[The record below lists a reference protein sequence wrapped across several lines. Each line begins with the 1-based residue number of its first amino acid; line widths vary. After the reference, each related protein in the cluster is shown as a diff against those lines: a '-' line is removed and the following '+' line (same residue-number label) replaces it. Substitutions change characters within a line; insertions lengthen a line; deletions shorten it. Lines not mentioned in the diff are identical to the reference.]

1 MGLLDGVIGSVG
13 GTRRPSLASTV
24 AAGAVLA
31 LLVKGVRSYQ
41 QSHPAPGEGRSFDPT
56 VQAGQGQ
63 VGQTQA
69 GQTQTGQ
76 IQAGQTQPG
85 AGGLGGMLGGA
96 GLGGLLT
103 SLGGAGALGALI
115 SQFQQKGLG
124 PQVNSWVGHGVNE
137 PVAPEQVAHA
147 LGEDN
152 ISALQQ
158 QTGQPR
164 ETLLAEL
171 AQHLPDAVHELT
183 PQGRLPSDGELHQIA
198 QSASQPG

>member
-1 MGLLDGVIGSVG
+1 MGLLDGVIGSMG
-13 GTRRPSLASTV
+13 GTRRPGLGSTV
-24 AAGAVLA
+24 AAGVVLA

-41 QSHPAPGEGRSFDPT
+41 QSHPAPTEGRSFDPQART
-56 VQAGQGQ
+56 GQAQAGQA
-63 VGQTQA
+63 QA
-69 GQTQTGQ
+69 GG
-76 IQAGQTQPG
+76 
-85 AGGLGGMLGGA
+85 GGLGGMLGGA

-115 SQFQQKGLG
+115 NQFQQKGLG
-124 PQVNSWVGHGVNE
+124 SQVSSWVGRGANE
-137 PVAPEQVAHA
+137 PIAPEQVAHA

-152 ISALQQ
+152 INALQQ

-164 ETLLAEL
+164 EALLAEL

>member
-13 GTRRPSLASTV
+13 GTRRPGLGSTI

-41 QSHPAPGEGRSFDPT
+41 QSHPTPTEGRSFDPQA
-56 VQAGQGQ
+56 QAGQVPAGQ
-63 VGQTQA
+63 AQA
-69 GQTQTGQ
+69 GQVP
-76 IQAGQTQPG
+76 AGQAPAG
-85 AGGLGGMLGGA
+85 GGGLGGMLGGA
-96 GLGGLLT
+96 GLGGVLA

-124 PQVNSWVGHGVNE
+124 SQVNSWVGQGANE
-137 PVAPEQVAHA
+137 PIAPEQVAHA

-152 ISALQQ
+152 INALQQ

-164 ETLLAEL
+164 ETLLTEL

-198 QSASQPG
+198 QSAAQPG